1 MDIILWGEVLKRP
14 LGKVDALRATR
25 TTRLPVV
32 LSRER
37 GERNSVF
44 LCVSSPIAK
53 VSRFLEMISSTE
65 KHCL

>member
-32 LSRER
+32 LSRAVDEIR
-37 GERNSVF
+37 SLRQLSN
-44 LCVSSPIAK
+44 
-53 VSRFLEMISSTE
+53 R
-65 KHCL
+65 